1 MCAFSLKC
9 TITAVTCCPHCMPA
23 PAPSCADSPTDG
35 ALHACCSAAVKFR
48 AEEAVTNYALSNYS
62 QELEHFDE
70 VRLMTLPSC
79 MSRLYSVATAVHSMQ
94 HELQPYSCCRLK

>member
-1 MCAFSLKC
+1 VRIQPEVHNHCCHLLAMLYAFTSLELC
-9 TITAVTCCPHCMPA
+9 G
-23 PAPSCADSPTDG
+23 SLTDE

-48 AEEAVTNYALSNYS
+48 AEEAVTNYALTNYS

-79 MSRLYSVATAVHSMQ
+79 MRRLHSIATPVYNTQ
-94 HELQPYSCCRLK
+94 H

>member
-1 MCAFSLKC
+1 MRIQPKVYNHCCHLLPTLYAC
-9 TITAVTCCPHCMPA
+9 TSPELCGP
-23 PAPSCADSPTDG
+23 PTDG

-70 VRLMTLPSC
+70 VWLMTLPSC
-79 MSRLYSVATAVHSMQ
+79 MSRLHSVATAVHSMQ